1 LSHDPYREFRQAV
14 DRPEAKIDLGRA
26 ALTIALSNYP
36 NLDIAQYLGR
46 IDQLAVEAASH
57 GGAEADVYR
66 AVTALNSV
74 LFSQHGYRGN
84 AGDYYDPRNS
94 FLNQVIE
101 RKIGI
106 PITLSVL
113 YLEVAQ
119 RIGLALE
126 GVNFPGHF
134 LVKHESDGLEIFIDP
149 FHAGE
154 LKSREDLSAMLDRL
168 NGEKVTFRPEFLAT
182 AGKKQILKRMLG
194 NLKAIY
200 LRDGDFGQALS
211 VFDRLII
218 LDPAAAEEIR
228 DRGLVY
234 FEVEDFTQAREDCET
249 YLQLAPDARDAAAIR
264 EQLARL
270 AKRGTLVH

>member
-1 LSHDPYREFRQAV
+1 M
-14 DRPEAKIDLGRA
+14 
-26 ALTIALSNYP
+26 SNFP

-66 AVTALNSV
+66 AVFALNSV
-74 LFSQHGYRGN
+74 LFNQHGYRGN

-113 YLEVAQ
+113 YFEVAE
-119 RIGLALE
+119 RIGLAIE

-154 LKSREDLSAMLDRL
+154 LKSREDLSPMLDRL
-168 NGEKVTFRPEFLAT
+168 NGAKVT
-182 AGKKQILKRMLG
+182 
-194 NLKAIY
+194 
-200 LRDGDFGQALS
+200 
-211 VFDRLII
+211 
-218 LDPAAAEEIR
+218 
-228 DRGLVY
+228 
-234 FEVEDFTQAREDCET
+234 
-249 YLQLAPDARDAAAIR
+249 
-264 EQLARL
+264 
-270 AKRGTLVH
+270 

>member
-1 LSHDPYREFRQAV
+1 LV
-14 DRPEAKIDLGRA
+14 
-26 ALTIALSNYP
+26 
-36 NLDIAQYLGR
+36 
-46 IDQLAVEAASH
+46 AASH

-66 AVTALNSV
+66 AVAALNYV

-94 FLNQVIE
+94 FLNEVIE

-126 GVNFPGHF
+126 GVNFPAHF
-134 LVKHESDGLEIFIDP
+134 LVKHESDGVEIFIDP

-154 LKSREDLSAMLDRL
+154 LKSREDLSAMLDSL
-168 NGEKVTFRPEFLAT
+168 NGAKVTFRPEFLAT

-218 LDPAAAEEIR
+218 LDPAAAEEVR

-234 FEVEDFTQAREDCET
+234 FEVEDFSQAREDFET
-249 YLQLAPDARDAAAIR
+249 YLRLAPDARDAAAIR
-264 EQLARL
+264 EQLAGL

>member
-14 DRPEAKIDLGRA
+14 DRPEDKIDLGRA

-46 IDQLAVEAASH
+46 IDQLAVEAATHS
-57 GGAEADVYR
+57 GAEADVYR
-66 AVTALNSV
+66 AVAALNYV

-94 FLNQVIE
+94 FLNEVIE

-119 RIGLALE
+119 RIGLALD

-134 LVKHESDGLEIFIDP
+134 LVKHESDGVEIFIYP
-149 FHAGE
+149 FHGGE
-154 LKSREDLSAMLDRL
+154 RKSREDLSAMLDRL

-200 LRDGDFGQALS
+200 LREGDFGQALS
-211 VFDRLII
+211 VFDRSII
-218 LDPAAAEEIR
+218 LDPVAAE
-228 DRGLVY
+228 G
-234 FEVEDFTQAREDCET
+234 
-249 YLQLAPDARDAAAIR
+249 
-264 EQLARL
+264 LAR
-270 AKRGTLVH
+270 RVGSDVHGTVGTGH